1 MQAIRT
7 SGHPS
12 RVLQILR
19 AACYCL
25 VLLGPSGIACAE
37 IVVVAG
43 TRSPTASLSKEQVAD
58 VYLAKNPALAPM
70 DLPEASPLRDEFY
83 TRVTGKSAAQAKSVW
98 ARLAFTGKAKPPKEA
113 PNGGELKKLL
123 VATPNAIGYIDKT
136 ELDSSVKVLFSV
148 Q

>member
-1 MQAIRT
+1 MQAT
-7 SGHPS
+7 
-12 RVLQILR
+12 VLP
-19 AACYCL
+19 A
-25 VLLGPSGIACAE
+25 P
-37 IVVVAG
+37 VAG
-43 TRSPTASLSKEQVAD
+43 AANLAGSMLLPGTAGPEQDRLRGNRGRSRHQEPDRVTEQGAGGRCLSGEEPGAGAD
-58 VYLAKNPALAPM
+58 GPA
-70 DLPEASPLRDEFY
+70 EASPLRDEFY

-123 VATPNAIGYIDKT
+123 AATPNAIGYIDKT